1 MKRFIAI
8 LAIVLLLFLFSGNVF
23 AQNLDGE
30 LITTSLY
37 PFLLNASLSGSN
49 INQPVFPKVW
59 AIVFNII
66 PGFGLGSYL
75 EGNTIAGNIQ
85 LTSSIVGVTLGSIL
99 ITYGMV
105 GGQTDNGSILGGNE
119 VMIGWTLV
127 GVGVG
132 GGIIFGVI
140 ASLLYDPASSISL
153 SPADRVWGFCFIP
166 NGVGYR
172 FAF

>member
-1 MKRFIAI
+1 MI
-8 LAIVLLLFLFSGNVF
+8 LAIVLLLFVFSGNVF
-23 AQNLDGE
+23 AQSLNGGFTTDG
-30 LITTSLY
+30 LHISL
-37 PFLLNASLSGSN
+37 FNISASGSSF
-49 INQPVFPKVW
+49 NQPAFPKVW
-59 AIVFNII
+59 AVVFNII

-85 LTSSIVGVTLGSIL
+85 LTSSIVGVTIGSIL

-119 VMIGWTLV
+119 VMIGWTLI

-140 ASLLYDPASSISL
+140 ASLLYNPL
-153 SPADRVWGFCFIP
+153 SGTYMSFSQSHRGWGLCFIP
-166 NGVGYR
+166 NGIGYR
-172 FAF
+172 LAF